1 MRKKQLFSRR
11 NRRNI
16 FILIV
21 LQFFLVLFVIM
32 LYTYKNAIFETGGK
46 EMVERKKKNTTTLY
60 IVLGIVLFV
69 ALLVLFIFSGDNLEL
84 IKSVFIYDLSQD
96 VLEKKFDVIDWHDYV
111 AVVFLAAL
119 QVICSFLPAEPVQ
132 MLAGLTFGF
141 GEGVLCCIAGVFL
154 GNTAIYLL
162 QKTFSR
168 HLRNFFEKKL
178 HLDMAKIAKS
188 SKFIWIVFILYFLPG
203 IPYGLICFFTATSG
217 MRYRR
222 YITVTM
228 LGSFPSVCMGIGL
241 GYMTI
246 VSNRAFSLCIFA
258 VLIILLLIMMW
269 KRDTLFAKLN
279 HYAEAHTAVPKAP
292 KVNNFL
298 WGILYFF
305 LRIYFFLCGVH
316 VKSVN
321 KVGRPESPAIVLCN
335 HGSFIDF
342 IFAGTL
348 LKRPRPNFV
357 AARLYFYNRF
367 LGRLLSTLGVFP
379 KSMFALDTESTKN
392 CIRVLKSGGI
402 LAMMPEARLST
413 TGRFE
418 DIQPS
423 TYSFLKK
430 SGVPVYTIKFCG
442 DYFADPK
449 WGKGFRRGSVV
460 EAELDLLFT
469 AEQVGKLSVDE
480 IKSGVEARLC
490 YNEFTWL
497 KERPNIHYRSSK
509 MAEGLENIL
518 TVCPVCHQKHT
529 ITTKKDK
536 IYCEKCGYLTS
547 LDKRYAFNKDFTFE
561 NLTQWYD
568 WQMALLREEI
578 ATDPDFALTAA
589 VELRLPGNGKGLTR
603 PGGNGI
609 CTLTREGLTYRG
621 TKDGETVTL
630 QFSLQRIYRLL
641 FGAGVNFELY
651 NGTEILFFVPK
662 EKRSCVDW
670 YMASILLHDEFS

>member
-1 MRKKQLFSRR
+1 MSKLKE
-11 NRRNI
+11 
-16 FILIV
+16 
-21 LQFFLVLFVIM
+21 
-32 LYTYKNAIFETGGK
+32 KNST
-46 EMVERKKKNTTTLY
+46 VLY
-60 IVLGIVLFV
+60 IVLGIIIFV
-69 ALLVLFIFSGDNLEL
+69 ALLVLFVFSGDNLAL
-84 IKSVFIYDLSQD
+84 IKSVFIYDLSQE

-111 AVVFLAAL
+111 TVIFLAAL

-162 QKTFSR
+162 HKSFRTK
-168 HLRNFFEKKL
+168 LRSFFVKKL
-178 HLDMAKIAKS
+178 HLDIEKIARS
-188 SKFIWIVFILYFLPG
+188 SKFTLIIFILYFLPG
-203 IPYGLICFFTATSG
+203 IPYGMICFFAASTG

-222 YITVTM
+222 FIAVTT
-228 LGSFPSVCMGIGL
+228 LGSLPSICIGAGL

-246 VSNRAFSLCIFA
+246 VSNRAFSLCVFA
-258 VLIILLLIMMW
+258 ALIVMLLVMVW
-269 KRDTLFAKLN
+269 KRDVLFAKLN
-279 HYAEAHTAVPKAP
+279 RYADAHSAAKTVKAP
-292 KVNNFL
+292 HVNGFA
-298 WGILYFF
+298 WRILYFF
-305 LRIYFFLCGVH
+305 LRIYFFLCGVR

-321 KVGRPESPAIVLCN
+321 KVGKPENPAVVLCN

-342 IFAGTL
+342 IFAGSL
-348 LKRPRPNFV
+348 LKKTKPNFV
-357 AARLYFYNRF
+357 VARLYFYNNILR
-367 LGRLLSTLGVFP
+367 RLLTTLGAFP

-392 CIRVLKSGGI
+392 CIRVLKNGGI
-402 LAMMPEARLST
+402 LTMMPEARLST

-418 DIQPS
+418 DIQAG

-430 SGVPVYTIKFCG
+430 SGVPVYTIKFGG

-460 EAELDLLFT
+460 EAELDILFT
-469 AEQVGKLSVDE
+469 AEQIQALSVE
-480 IKSGVEARLC
+480 QIKAGVEARLQ
-490 YNEFTWL
+490 YNEFAWL
-497 KERPNIHYRSSK
+497 EKHPEIQYRSRR

-518 TVCPVCHQKHT
+518 AVCPVCHQKHT

-547 LDKRYAFNKDFTFE
+547 LDGRYAFTEDFTFE

-568 WQMALLREEI
+568 WQMDLLRKEI
-578 ATDPDFALTAA
+578 AADPDFALTSP

-603 PGGNGI
+603 HAGNGT
-609 CTLTREGLTYRG
+609 CTLTREGLTYCG
-621 TKDGETVTL
+621 TKDGEPVTL

-651 NGTEILFFVPK
+651 NGTEILFFVPE
-662 EKRSCVDW
+662 EKRSAVDW
-670 YMASILLHDEFS
+670 YMTSMLLHDEFT